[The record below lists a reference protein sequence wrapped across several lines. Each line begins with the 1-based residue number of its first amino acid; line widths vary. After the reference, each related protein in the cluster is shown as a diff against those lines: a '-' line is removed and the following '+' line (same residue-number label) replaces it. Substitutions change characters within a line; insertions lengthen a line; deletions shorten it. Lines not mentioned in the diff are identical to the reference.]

1 MDEMENIR
9 IESELEKQK
18 NSRTSR
24 NLKNSNE
31 HRDSGYAE
39 IKHKQKTKSPSGN
52 NAQNSGNNNK
62 QLSNSL
68 LDINEQCECVVSLFY

>member
-1 MDEMENIR
+1 MDEMEQIR

-18 NSRTSR
+18 NSRNSR

-39 IKHKQKTKSPSGN
+39 IKTKNKSKVSGVNSAPSGSN
-52 NAQNSGNNNK
+52 GGK
-62 QLSNSL
+62 HLSNSL
-68 LDINEQCECVVSLFY
+68 LDINEQCE

>member
-1 MDEMENIR
+1 MDEMEQIR

-24 NLKNSNE
+24 NLKCSSTE

-39 IKHKQKTKSPSGN
+39 IKQKHKTKSSPPTN
-52 NAQNSGNNNK
+52 HAQKNK
-62 QLSNSL
+62 HLSNSL
-68 LDINEQCECVVSLFY
+68 LNINEQCKL

>member
-24 NLKNSNE
+24 NLKSSNE

-39 IKHKQKTKSPSGN
+39 IKHKNKNKSSNGN
-52 NAQNSGNNNK
+52 NPQSGVGNNNK
-62 QLSNSL
+62 HLSNSL
-68 LDINEQCECVVSLFY
+68 LDINEQCEWVKM